1 MYTTCNKLTFFLQAL
16 HSLGLR
22 KFVLG
27 GIGPLGCIPNQLAT
41 GVAPPGKCVA
51 KANDMAALFNKGLE
65 SLVDDLNSKYSNG
78 SIFAYGNTYGAFVD
92 ILNNAKTHGRNYSN
106 LLSFALASSFYDLS

>member
-1 MYTTCNKLTFFLQAL
+1 MQAL

-51 KANDMAALFNKGLE
+51 NANNMAALFNKGLE
-65 SLVDDLNSKYSNG
+65 SLVDDLNRKHDNG

-92 ILNNAKTHGRNYSN
+92 ILNNAKTYGRKHYN
-106 LLSFALASSFYDLS
+106 LFSS